1 MMRDLGSDGAEDSAH
16 PTNLVAR
23 RAPLFGRDGAVR
35 RLAELFAN
43 GERLVTL
50 TGPAGIGKTTL
61 ALKYAELHLEAVG
74 PEGGCWVCD
83 FDSATSP
90 DSVVATV
97 AGVLGVSLPAGTT
110 SIQMARE
117 LGRALA
123 RRGETL
129 LVADDAEQLLAW
141 AS

>member
-43 GERLVTL
+43 
-50 TGPAGIGKTTL
+50 
-61 ALKYAELHLEAVG
+61 
-74 PEGGCWVCD
+74 
-83 FDSATSP
+83 
-90 DSVVATV
+90 
-97 AGVLGVSLPAGTT
+97 
-110 SIQMARE
+110 
-117 LGRALA
+117 A

-141 AS
+141 ASETFGAWLDAAPELRLLVTSRARLGLKGEVRMDVEPLELDEALDL